1 MLGEYATDGGQRD
14 AAGVDEQALI
24 AAEVGKKSRFPA
36 PSMSRISR
44 AGMYR
49 PASLGVRMSAS
60 ASCMRATPSGESTEY
75 SLMSG
80 SRVRCFLSGLWN
92 DLIVL
97 VLNSS
102 PSFSAMAASRRVAAL
117 TLSRS
122 FSAASSAAAA
132 APGRDGDSSGPDRVA
147 ERSRFCLV
155 LAPSRI
161 GASKPPRSCEGTSG
175 AGRSFGS
182 TFLILKGR
190 QPWRGALDQLARARS
205 ARVCRESKS
214 ELPPITVRYRGSR
227 RMVSIRVCVRCDA
240 LSGRAKTR
248 ETRKFCWETW
258 PSCHISR
265 CLSLVFSVIRFFRPF
280 GQAEETRG

>member
-1 MLGEYATDGGQRD
+1 MGSMPRTVDSATLL
-14 AAGVDEQALI
+14 ALMSKLLSPPKWD
-24 AAEVGKKSRFPA
+24 KKSRFPA

-102 PSFSAMAASRRVAAL
+102 PSFSATAASRRVAAL

-132 APGRDGDSSGPDRVA
+132 APVVMGTPPGPT
-147 ERSRFCLV
+147 
-155 LAPSRI
+155 
-161 GASKPPRSCEGTSG
+161 G
-175 AGRSFGS
+175 
-182 TFLILKGR
+182 
-190 QPWRGALDQLARARS
+190 
-205 ARVCRESKS
+205 
-214 ELPPITVRYRGSR
+214 
-227 RMVSIRVCVRCDA
+227 
-240 LSGRAKTR
+240 
-248 ETRKFCWETW
+248 
-258 PSCHISR
+258 
-265 CLSLVFSVIRFFRPF
+265 
-280 GQAEETRG
+280 